1 MPTQRQLTY
10 LSPELIEEMNANR
23 DADNLSLKDPMIILM
38 AYEDGKKLGVIEWFE
53 SFDEWL
59 SRISTR

>member
-1 MPTQRQLTY
+1 
-10 LSPELIEEMNANR
+10 MNANR